1 MALLVGLACASRDL
15 IDGSIMGYPNP
26 RPTSPAVSLSIR
38 MTNLTFDDRDFGR
51 RFIRSMGFKIVVTS
65 LLYTTAWAPMP
76 GMYFAMPFVIFPSS
90 VSRANSTEVETIQ
103 MTRRIYDE
111 SVNGQTIDLAI
122 GQTIEIRLR
131 ENPTT
136 GFRWQLMGGDR
147 TVCAMTSDTF
157 KRASG
162 PPGHGGERGWIFEAV
177 GPGKCNIEFRYRRAW
192 ANPDQSERMFQI
204 HIHVENPE
212 RGMRPGH

>member
-1 MALLVGLACASRDL
+1 MS
-15 IDGSIMGYPNP
+15 
-26 RPTSPAVSLSIR
+26 
-38 MTNLTFDDRDFGR
+38 
-51 RFIRSMGFKIVVTS
+51 
-65 LLYTTAWAPMP
+65 
-76 GMYFAMPFVIFPSS
+76 FAMPFVIFPSS
-90 VSRANSTEVETIQ
+90 DSRANSTEVETIR

-162 PPGHGGERGWIFEAV
+162 PPGHGGEHSWIVEAV
-177 GPGKCNIEFRYRRAW
+177 GPGECNIEFRYRRAW
-192 ANPDQSERMFQI
+192 ANPGQSERMFQI
-204 HIHVENPE
+204 HIRVENPE